1 MEGVEIKVTI
11 SGVIDK
17 QLDIT
22 YCHATCHF
30 TCINFTYG
38 LLAFKTKQKLISFTV
53 HWGCRGVKMFCVFV
67 FLLDIDLMELSP
79 FELIFIV
86 CSYVVLL
93 HNCPRLCCGFGA
105 TKLDQTCHI
114 LHVPVLSQ
122 KPVIQWLSF
131 VYVLHIC
138 FSFISFT

>member
-1 MEGVEIKVTI
+1 MTI

-38 LLAFKTKQKLISFTV
+38 LLAFKTRQKLISFTV

-93 HNCPRLCCGFGA
+93 HNCPRLVEGWGPAYMFNPA
-105 TKLDQTCHI
+105 TFCMFVS
-114 LHVPVLSQ
+114 VPSQEAVLCLCITYLFF
-122 KPVIQWLSF
+122 VHYF
-131 VYVLHIC
+131 VYKLGR
-138 FSFISFT
+138 